1 MFKSNKLK
9 ATEQKLQTEKLK
21 VHNRDMIIKDL
32 TDKIEQLKQE
42 NTDLRYEKEDVVD
55 VLREIYKLNTSN
67 HYDND
72 KIFKRKINELAQTAI
87 IN

>member
-1 MFKSNKLK
+1 MFKSKKLK